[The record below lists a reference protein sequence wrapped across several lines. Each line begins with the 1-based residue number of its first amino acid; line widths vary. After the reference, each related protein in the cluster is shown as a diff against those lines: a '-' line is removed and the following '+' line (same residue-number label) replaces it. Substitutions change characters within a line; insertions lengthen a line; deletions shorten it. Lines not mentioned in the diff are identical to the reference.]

1 MKIIQ
6 IIIYG
11 LIISILNGGDETVE
25 GILLKTYHRLDSVN
39 HQFTVHFK
47 QTGKKKKNNN
57 YRVFVNWPGDGEIL
71 RETRVEPIL
80 HDKKKP
86 SSFWEHRF
94 RDGRKSKKWITLPVT
109 GKLKDVS
116 KKKSKK
122 KFSLED
128 LEFTEKDIKNNDHI
142 ILSHEKLN
150 NYSVYV
156 IESVEKGKSGNV
168 KESKKLWIDKENYF
182 IHKAEFYT
190 KSGRLYRSAECKD
203 IQFIK
208 GIAFPSQIFV
218 EDLKSKSQM
227 QLQLTDIR
235 LNPEFDLTIFIPRDQ

>member
-1 MKIIQ
+1 MKIFQ

-11 LIISILNGGDETVE
+11 LIFSLLNGGDEKVE
-25 GILLKTYHRLDSVN
+25 EILLKSYHRLDSIN
-39 HQFTVHFK
+39 HQFTVHFE
-47 QTGKKKKNNN
+47 QTGKKKKNKN
-57 YRVFVNWPGDGEIL
+57 YRVFVNWPGDGDIL
-71 RETRVEPIL
+71 RETRVEPVQ

-94 RDGRKSKKWITLPVT
+94 QDGRKSKKWITLPVT

-128 LEFTEKDIKNNDHI
+128 LEFTEEDIKNNDHI
-142 ILSHEKLN
+142 ILSHDKLN
-150 NYSVYV
+150 NYSVFV
-156 IESVEKGKSGNV
+156 IESVEKGKSGN
-168 KESKKLWIDKENYF
+168 KKGAKKLWIDKENYF
-182 IHKAEFYT
+182 IHRAEFYT

-203 IQFIK
+203 IQIVE
-208 GIAFPSQIFV
+208 GIAFPTQIFV
-218 EDLKSKSQM
+218 DDLKSKSQM
-227 QLQLTDIR
+227 HFQLADFM

>member
-25 GILLKTYHRLDSVN
+25 EILLKTFHRLDSIN
-39 HQFTVHFK
+39 HQFTVHFE
-47 QTGKKKKNNN
+47 QTGKKKKNNT
-57 YRVFVNWPGDGEIL
+57 YHVFVNWPGDGIIL
-71 RETRVEPIL
+71 RETRVEPIQ

-116 KKKSKK
+116 NKKSKK

-128 LEFTEKDIKNNDHI
+128 LEFTAEDIKKNDHI
-142 ILSHEKLN
+142 ILSNEKLN

-156 IESVEKGKSGNV
+156 IESVEKGKSGNI

-203 IQFIK
+203 IQIVE

-218 EDLKSKSQM
+218 ADLNSKSQM
-227 QLQLTDIR
+227 YLQLADIR

>member
-11 LIISILNGGDETVE
+11 LIISVLNGGDETVE
-25 GILLKTYHRLDSVN
+25 EILLKTYHRLDSVN

-47 QTGKKKKNNN
+47 QTGKKKKNNH
-57 YRVFVNWPGDGEIL
+57 YRVFVNWPEDGEIL
-71 RETRVEPIL
+71 RETRVEPVQ
-80 HDKKKP
+80 HYRKKP

-94 RDGRKSKKWITLPVT
+94 RDSRKSKKWITLPVT

-128 LEFTEKDIKNNDHI
+128 LEFSEEDIKKNDHI

-156 IESVEKGKSGNV
+156 IESVEKGKSGKV
-168 KESKKLWIDKENYF
+168 KKSKKLWINKENYF
-182 IHKAEFYT
+182 IQKVEFYT

-203 IQFIK
+203 IQFVE
-208 GIAFPSQIFV
+208 GIAFPSQIFI

-227 QLQLTDIR
+227 HLQLADIR
-235 LNPEFDLTIFIPRDQ
+235 INPEFDLNIFIPRDQ

>member
-11 LIISILNGGDETVE
+11 LIISLLNGGDETVE
-25 GILLKTYHRLDSVN
+25 EILLKTFHRLDSIN
-39 HQFTVHFK
+39 HQFTVHFE

-57 YRVFVNWPGDGEIL
+57 YRVFVNWPENGEIL
-71 RETRVEPIL
+71 RETRVKPKQ

-116 KKKSKK
+116 KKKSKN

-128 LEFTEKDIKNNDHI
+128 LEFTEEDIKKNDHI
-142 ILSHEKLN
+142 ILSNEKLN

-156 IESVEKGKSGNV
+156 IESVEKGKSGNI

-190 KSGRLYRSAECKD
+190 KSSRLYRSAECKD
-203 IQFIK
+203 IQIVE

-227 QLQLTDIR
+227 HLQVADIR
-235 LNPEFDLTIFIPRDQ
+235 VNTKFDLTIFIPRDQ

>member
-1 MKIIQ
+1 MKMIQ

-11 LIISILNGGDETVE
+11 LIFSPLNGEDEMVE
-25 GILLKTYHRLDSVN
+25 EILLKTFHRLDSIN
-39 HQFTVHFK
+39 HQFTVHFE

-57 YRVFVNWPGDGEIL
+57 YRVFVNWPEDGEIL
-71 RETRVEPIL
+71 RETRVEPIQ

-122 KFSLED
+122 IFSLED
-128 LEFTEKDIKNNDHI
+128 LEFTEEDIKKNDHI
-142 ILSHEKLN
+142 ILSNEKLN

-156 IESVEKGKSGNV
+156 IESVEKGKSGNI

-203 IQFIK
+203 IQIVE

-227 QLQLTDIR
+227 HLQLTDIR

>member
-11 LIISILNGGDETVE
+11 LIISLLNGGDETVE
-25 GILLKTYHRLDSVN
+25 EILLKTFHRLDSIN
-39 HQFTVHFK
+39 HQFTVHFE

-57 YRVFVNWPGDGEIL
+57 YRVYVNWPEDGEIL
-71 RETRVEPIL
+71 RETRVEPIQ

-94 RDGRKSKKWITLPVT
+94 RDGRKSKKWVTLPVT

-128 LEFTEKDIKNNDHI
+128 LEFTEEDIKKNDHI
-142 ILSHEKLN
+142 ILSDEKLN

-168 KESKKLWIDKENYF
+168 N
-182 IHKAEFYT
+182 
-190 KSGRLYRSAECKD
+190 
-203 IQFIK
+203 
-208 GIAFPSQIFV
+208 
-218 EDLKSKSQM
+218 
-227 QLQLTDIR
+227 
-235 LNPEFDLTIFIPRDQ
+235 

>member
-11 LIISILNGGDETVE
+11 LIFSLLNGREETVE
-25 GILLKTYHRLDSVN
+25 EILLKTFHRLDSIN
-39 HQFTVHFK
+39 HQFTLHFE
-47 QTGKKKKNNN
+47 QTSKKKKNNN
-57 YRVFVNWPGDGEIL
+57 YRVFVNWPEDGEIL
-71 RETRVEPIL
+71 RETRVESIQ
-80 HDKKKP
+80 HNKKKP

-128 LEFTEKDIKNNDHI
+128 LEFSEEDIKNNDHI

-156 IESVEKGKSGNV
+156 IESVEKGKSGKV
-168 KESKKLWIDKENYF
+168 KKSKKLWVDKDNYF
-182 IHKAEFYT
+182 IHKVEFYT
-190 KSGRLYRSAECKD
+190 KSDRLYRSAECKD
-203 IQFIK
+203 IQFVE
-208 GIAFPSQIFV
+208 GIAFPSKIFV
-218 EDLKSKSQM
+218 EDLKSKAQM
-227 QLQLTDIR
+227 HLQLADIR
-235 LNPEFDLTIFIPRDQ
+235 INPEFDLTIFIPRDQ